1 LFPLRAGTLRMNM
14 PAEIHHQP
22 RDGNRVLLVEDSR
35 AIASLLVNQFEQVPE
50 LACSH
55 VATLGDARELL
66 AEVADEVFVA
76 VLDLNL
82 PDAPDGE
89 IVEMVQAY
97 GIPVI
102 VLTSSVDD
110 RKREFFLRRQVADY
124 VTKNHLTGIG
134 IVVRLVERMRANR
147 NSQVLVVDDSAAQR
161 AYVCSL
167 LYNRGYQTLQAEDGR
182 EALQMLRNNP
192 DISLVLTDY
201 NMPNMDG
208 LKMVQEMRRSRT
220 SDELSIIGISGVHEK
235 GVLAR
240 FLKSGA
246 NDFLT
251 RPFETEELFC
261 RIDQNLDMLRYVS
274 EARDAANRDFLTQ
287 LYNRRYFFQRAAE
300 MHVRASRGEIRLLIA
315 MVDADHFKKINDTHG
330 HQTGDDALVAMSR
343 VLQSNTGS
351 HGFPARFGGEEFV
364 YVQALDED
372 QDPRECLD
380 YLREQI
386 AAIDLK
392 GPEGQ
397 PVPLTVSI
405 GATLNP
411 AGSIDE
417 MLSIAD
423 QGVYLAK
430 EQGRNRVVLVG
441 ESRDLPQNSQ
451 LLRLEKRSSEDS

>member
-1 LFPLRAGTLRMNM
+1 MNM

-22 RDGNRVLLVEDSR
+22 RDGNRILLVEDSR

-50 LACSH
+50 LECSH
-55 VATLGDARELL
+55 AASLGEAREFLN
-66 AEVADEVFVA
+66 ASADEVFVA

-89 IVEMVQAY
+89 IVELVQEY

-110 RKREFFLRRQVADY
+110 QKREYFLKRQVADY
-124 VTKNHLTGIG
+124 VTKNHLAGIG
-134 IVVRLVERMRANR
+134 IVVRLVERMRDNR
-147 NSQVLVVDDSAAQR
+147 NNQVLVVDDSASQR
-161 AYVCSL
+161 AFICTL
-167 LYNRGYQTLQAEDGR
+167 LYNRGYQTLQASDGR
-182 EALQMLRNNP
+182 EALRLLRDNP
-192 DISLVLTDY
+192 DIRLVLTDY

-208 LKMVQEMRRSRT
+208 LQMVQELRRSRS

-235 GVLAR
+235 SVLAR

-251 RPFETEELFC
+251 KPFETEELFC
-261 RIDQNLDMLRYVS
+261 RIDQNLDMLRYVR

-287 LYNRRYFFQRAAE
+287 LFNRRYFFQRAAD
-300 MHVRASRGEIRLLIA
+300 MHARASRGELRLLVA
-315 MVDADHFKKINDTHG
+315 MVDADHFKNINDTFG
-330 HQTGDDALVAMSR
+330 HQTGDDALVAMAK
-343 VLQSNTGS
+343 VLQASS
-351 HGFPARFGGEEFV
+351 SSQGFPARFGGEEFV
-364 YVQALDED
+364 YIQALDEN

-386 AAIDLK
+386 AAIDLR
-392 GPEGQ
+392 GPEGEA
-397 PVPLTVSI
+397 VPLTVSI

-411 AGSIDE
+411 ASSIDE

-451 LLRLEKRSSEDS
+451 LLRHEKRDENAS